1 MENYK
6 NLKYYE
12 RHKIV
17 KIYKNFKQP
26 SCKNFII
33 LINRQGIQKYAKTFK
48 CPKLENCQNAYL
60 SQISKSRTHN
70 FL

>member
-6 NLKYYE
+6 NLKDYE
-12 RHKIV
+12 RHKI
-17 KIYKNFKQP
+17 YKNSKQP

-33 LINRQGIQKYAKTFK
+33 FINRQGIQKYAKTFK